1 MFRKLVAAAMVLFC
15 LAAVSPAMAAEDEAW
30 LYGKWELSYDPD
42 GAKTDYLEF
51 LPNGDAWS
59 IGPKGKVPGFY
70 IVDGDT
76 VKAVFTW
83 KAKDLITIFHAD
95 RQNKLLK
102 IVTSRSGK
110 ESIYKKVIK
119 P

>member
-1 MFRKLVAAAMVLFC
+1 MRHLLLFGILLLSASSIHAASVAD
-15 LAAVSPAMAAEDEAW
+15 DESW
-30 LYGKWELSYDPD
+30 VYGNWQLSYDPD
-42 GAKTDYLEF
+42 GAKTDWLEF

-59 IGPKGKVPGFY
+59 IGQNGRIAGFY

-83 KAKDLITIFHAD
+83 KGKDFIMNFHAD
-95 RQNKLLK
+95 QHKHVLK
-102 IVTSRSGK
+102 IITSRSGK
-110 ESIYKKVIK
+110 ASIYKKISR